1 MKTIKKI
8 LAILS
13 LFLLLIYVP
22 IVVVLAALITF
33 LTWWKRDIN
42 DILPW
47 LNKIPEILSNFKE
60 IFPRNILST
69 TNIIS
74 SKDISYVE
82 KYFDEPEW
90 WFFYM
95 IRAKF
100 NPENIEIMETK
111 KIWKDQINIK
121 FWFMSTLGGLGDP
134 DPETWEIPNVSYRVR
149 FQWTIV
155 CKDIIEYK
163 NTHNIKDLKD
173 IRLQIKRQKK
183 YPMRTI
189 ILSKDHLRDEKIII
203 ICNKLSIKEKLFDMY
218 SIDSDW
224 KLRPF
229 KNRNNI

>member
-1 MKTIKKI
+1 MILYKKI
-8 LAILS
+8 LAILW
-13 LFLLLIYVP
+13 LLIIP
-22 IVVVLAALITF
+22 IYFPIIFILAVLITF

-42 DILPW
+42 DIFPW
-47 LNKIPEILSNFKE
+47 FNRLPEILSNFKE
-60 IFPRNILST
+60 AFPKNAILS
-69 TNIIS
+69 S
-74 SKDISYVE
+74 SKEISYVE
-82 KYFDEPEW
+82 KFFDEPEW

-100 NPENIEIMETK
+100 NPENIEIIETK

-173 IRLQIKRQKK
+173 IRLKIKRQKK
-183 YPMRTI
+183 SPIRTI
-189 ILSKDHLRDEKIII
+189 ILSKDYLKDEKIII
-203 ICNKLSIKEKLFDMY
+203 TCNKLSIKEKLFDMY
-218 SIDSDW
+218 SIDNDW
-224 KLRPF
+224 KLKPF
-229 KNRNNI
+229 KNRKNS